1 MGKPAIYLRIATS
14 LVLIVLAVLI
24 SGMLKPGEART
35 SPSVQEADL
44 GNKQLA
50 MGGTN
55 GTNYSV
61 ELEDTPPPPACTEH
75 SQCINYCHAKNP
87 ELSYFCGADWKC
99 FCSWC

>member
-1 MGKPAIYLRIATS
+1 MGKPAISLRIATS

-35 SPSVQEADL
+35 SPSVQVADV

-55 GTNYSV
+55 ATNYSV
-61 ELEDTPPPPACTEH
+61 EQTEDPPACTKH
-75 SQCINYCHAKNP
+75 SQCINY
-87 ELSYFCGADWKC
+87 
-99 FCSWC
+99 